1 MQLAAVVELL
11 GALHGDCLTTA
22 NTGSSSSS
30 SLRQQPVNYL
40 VQHSTGS
47 GKSLTI
53 ASLVTAL
60 VGWRDALGAHFHTVL
75 VVSDRLQLDRQLGDT
90 VAAFAAGALLV

>member
-1 MQLAAVVELL
+1 MQLDAVVELL

-22 NTGSSSSS
+22 NSGSSS

-90 VAAFAAGALLV
+90 VAAFTAGALLV